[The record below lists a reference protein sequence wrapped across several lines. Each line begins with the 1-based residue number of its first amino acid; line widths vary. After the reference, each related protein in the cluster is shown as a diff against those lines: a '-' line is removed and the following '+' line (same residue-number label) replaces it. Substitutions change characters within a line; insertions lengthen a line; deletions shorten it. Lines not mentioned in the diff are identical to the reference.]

1 MKHVVRFVTM
11 IVLVFILMVPAV
23 PIQAAEPE
31 VPEPLGLRPDAPTYA
46 LHGPYWVGT
55 MEMVIEDSDR
65 PLPITVWYPAL
76 NPDNLE
82 EVVEY
87 DIGLG
92 EMLPPE
98 LNLIPGHALL
108 AAEADRQ
115 QAPYP
120 LVIYSP
126 ANTASRL
133 WAVYYQEHLA
143 SYGFVV
149 IAVDHPGTSAG
160 DYMMVE
166 DEAYYAPNANSVE
179 ARAYRPQDIIRVLD
193 YAETLT
199 ADDGQLEGLIDME
212 HVAVTGWSLGG
223 QAALAVAGAQMDFNW
238 LADWCDELPAY
249 DSLCNLLES
258 GEHLAELM
266 NLDTV
271 PDELWSSFH
280 DDRVDAIIVM
290 AINTASMG
298 PDGLAPIEV
307 PVMALGGTADTVTNF
322 VDGVQSLYD
331 YVSSPTRV
339 MVGFEG
345 GNHYIFGDGSP
356 VWREILF
363 DVLSDKV
370 WDMDRVHDLTNHFS
384 TAFLLD
390 ALKGDT
396 EAHAALLPENV
407 TFPGLSYETTM
418 K

>member
-1 MKHVVRFVTM
+1 MKYVSRFVTFVAL
-11 IVLVFILMVPAV
+11 IFILMMLVV
-23 PIQAAEPE
+23 PIQAVEPG

-55 MEMVIEDSDR
+55 MEMVIEDPDR
-65 PLPITVWYPAL
+65 PLPLTIWYPAL

-82 EVVEY
+82 EAVDY

-108 AAEADRQ
+108 EAEADMQ

-126 ANTASRL
+126 SNTASRL

-149 IAVDHPGTSAG
+149 IAVDHPGTSVG
-160 DYMMVE
+160 DYMMTE
-166 DEAYYAPNANSVE
+166 DEDYYAPNGNSIE
-179 ARAYRPQDIIRVLD
+179 ARAYRPQDITRVLD

-199 ADDGQLEGLIDME
+199 ATGAMLEGMIDME

-223 QAALAVAGAQMDFNW
+223 YGALAVAGAQMDFNW
-238 LADWCDELPAY
+238 LADWCAELPAY

-266 NLDTV
+266 NLDAI
-271 PDELWSSFH
+271 PDGLWSSMR
-280 DDRVDAIIVM
+280 DERVDAIIVM
-290 AINTASMG
+290 AIDTASMG
-298 PDGLAPIEV
+298 SDGLAPVEV
-307 PVMALGGTADTVTNF
+307 PVMAIGGTADNITNF
-322 VDGVQSLYD
+322 EDGVQSVYD
-331 YVSSPTRV
+331 GVTSTTRV

-345 GNHYIFGDGSP
+345 GDHFIFGGGSP
-356 VWREILF
+356 VWKELLF

-390 ALKGDT
+390 VLKDDT
-396 EAHAALLPENV
+396 EAHAALLAENV
-407 TFPGLSYETTM
+407 PFPGLIYETTM